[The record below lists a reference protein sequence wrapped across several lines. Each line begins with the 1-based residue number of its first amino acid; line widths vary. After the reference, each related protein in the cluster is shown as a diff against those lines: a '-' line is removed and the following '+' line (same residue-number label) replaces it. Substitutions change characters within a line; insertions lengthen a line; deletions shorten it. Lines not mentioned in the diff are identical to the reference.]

1 MYVVLYT
8 VTATGYNDE
17 NVNGLVHYS
26 FTSALETETDP
37 ALAAFWKEDQYIH
50 LCMPDDEIIE
60 IHPDSRNDSD
70 YSSRYLCV
78 RKLIS
83 MLKPGDQFCCVR
95 LRDLGETAEEAED
108 IYFRV
113 IKKKIPISFFDLC
126 HIDSERLQLTPETA
140 ETYRN
145 LICRIIETQYSLPDR
160 LPGLSDLNLRQASL
174 MSVSKKK
181 STH

>member
-83 MLKPGDQFCCVR
+83 MLKPGDRFCCVR

-108 IYFRV
+108 IYYTLVRKGVSIYFFDYFVLDTETLNLTSESLETSRSFIGKQ
-113 IKKKIPISFFDLC
+113 IKKIY
-126 HIDSERLQLTPETA
+126 T
-140 ETYRN
+140 
-145 LICRIIETQYSLPDR
+145 LPDGM
-160 LPGLSDLNLRQASL
+160 PGLSDLNLRQASL
-174 MSVSKKK
+174 MSVSKKTK
-181 STH
+181 H